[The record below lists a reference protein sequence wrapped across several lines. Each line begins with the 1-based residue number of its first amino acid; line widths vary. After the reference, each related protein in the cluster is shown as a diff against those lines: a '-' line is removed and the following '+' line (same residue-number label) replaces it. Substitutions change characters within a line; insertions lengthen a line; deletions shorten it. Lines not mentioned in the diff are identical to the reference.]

1 MSDQQLPMFDLAGE
15 MNRAN
20 LRLRTKAGAL
30 TSSTLKAVQW
40 YCIEHGLKPDA
51 SSALPLLRFTDAA
64 GNHHEADIAD
74 VVAAYEAFKQEKHG
88 RRHA

>member
-1 MSDQQLPMFDLAGE
+1 MTAEPQPLFDLGVAL
-15 MNRAN
+15 NAAN

-30 TSSTLKAVQW
+30 SASTLKAVQW
-40 YCIEHGLKPDA
+40 YSIEHGLKPDA

-74 VVAAYEAFKQEKHG
+74 VVTAYADFKKENHG
-88 RRHA
+88 KRRA